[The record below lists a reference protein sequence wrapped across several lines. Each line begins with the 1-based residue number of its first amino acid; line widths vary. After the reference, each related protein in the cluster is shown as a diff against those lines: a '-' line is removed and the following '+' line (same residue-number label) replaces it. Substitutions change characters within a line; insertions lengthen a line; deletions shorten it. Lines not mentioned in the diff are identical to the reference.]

1 MSYENWI
8 LLSLK
13 LQFSNVDNG
22 EFKYRS
28 KMLKS
33 SNRGIHYPKECG
45 LDSWHKETGRSTNRD
60 FEVVKEQN
68 KVVLERTAVEKK
80 VMKYQ
85 YKC

>member
-1 MSYENWI
+1 MDSAKPKITVFKRGQWWVQI
-8 LLSLK
+8 
-13 LQFSNVDNG
+13 Q
-22 EFKYRS
+22 EF
-28 KMLKS
+28 LKS
-33 SNRGIHYPKECG
+33 SNKDIHYPKECG
-45 LDSWHKETGRSTNRD
+45 LDSWHKETGRATNRD